1 MEQEKINKIVE
12 LSKKKEALETLLNKI
27 NKDDVCLLV
36 DKKGAGY
43 NSDYLNTLE
52 SCTATPYL
60 KELHKRF
67 VAMVLVDISDIET
80 ELESL

>member
-52 SCTATPYL
+52 SCAAIPYL
-60 KELHKRF
+60 EELHKRF
-67 VAMVLVDISDIET
+67 VAMVFVDITDIET